1 APRTG
6 CTAARAAAVLDR
18 APSGRV
24 GARRGVSG
32 AKRRARTL
40 RGSQGHQAHGNPQ
53 QRGLARVCARV
64 CGHLRDPPRLGRG
77 DLRLR
82 LSRRP
87 RIHRDGI
94 FPLRGFEDAAAAADH
109 DRRKPRLRTAHL
121 RWPQRH
127 SRRRA
132 HSPRPQAT
140 QRHAAPGWLD
150 RTHRLRAGTRRR
162 ERRAYHCRRRVARLT
177 LLYEPRAGPGPAP
190 GCAQR
195 SVQPGRDA
203 LRDAQRCQA
212 LLGQQRRGGH
222 PTARARR
229 TTALADRMP
238 GSRAAARG
246 ADVAGALRA
255 LCRCRHGA
263 ACIAR
268 GRGESTGGCRA
279 AGRRGGAVM
288 TDVTAH
294 LLPPAV
300 QLELEAL
307 RDQRDL
313 YRSLL
318 LAEPAMLA
326 AFMTHALETVER
338 IRTSLRTSTRD
349 QAAFRAKIER
359 LLDELTALGEA
370 LLGLHLPTIST
381 GLANA
386 LAALREVE
394 SRLAATG
401 NDLLPAMVVLEELC
415 SHLTVAADCTAV
427 HVPLEMHEPAAL
439 ELESSQRRSQ
449 LKLAT
454 VLE

>member
-1 APRTG
+1 
-6 CTAARAAAVLDR
+6 
-18 APSGRV
+18 
-24 GARRGVSG
+24 
-32 AKRRARTL
+32 
-40 RGSQGHQAHGNPQ
+40 
-53 QRGLARVCARV
+53 
-64 CGHLRDPPRLGRG
+64 
-77 DLRLR
+77 
-82 LSRRP
+82 
-87 RIHRDGI
+87 
-94 FPLRGFEDAAAAADH
+94 
-109 DRRKPRLRTAHL
+109 
-121 RWPQRH
+121 
-127 SRRRA
+127 
-132 HSPRPQAT
+132 
-140 QRHAAPGWLD
+140 
-150 RTHRLRAGTRRR
+150 
-162 ERRAYHCRRRVARLT
+162 
-177 LLYEPRAGPGPAP
+177 
-190 GCAQR
+190 
-195 SVQPGRDA
+195 
-203 LRDAQRCQA
+203 
-212 LLGQQRRGGH
+212 
-222 PTARARR
+222 
-229 TTALADRMP
+229 
-238 GSRAAARG
+238 
-246 ADVAGALRA
+246 
-255 LCRCRHGA
+255 
-263 ACIAR
+263 
-268 GRGESTGGCRA
+268 
-279 AGRRGGAVM
+279 M

-326 AFMTHALETVER
+326 AFMTHALDTVER

-381 GLANA
+381 RLANA

-454 VLE
+454 ALEQLADRCAAELGKRVGLVTMGLEDIPEEWTGTLFDMLTQLVRNAIEYGIEPVATRATRTKPAIGTLVIEFIHCGAHGFELNVQDDGAGLDAEGIAAAAVRAGLVPVEAARALDPTRLASLIFQPGLTTAAGADSRRGQGMNIVRDHVQRLGGRLQFSTKRGQFTRYRISLPPLSGAAEDAPEDSSAQQAQG